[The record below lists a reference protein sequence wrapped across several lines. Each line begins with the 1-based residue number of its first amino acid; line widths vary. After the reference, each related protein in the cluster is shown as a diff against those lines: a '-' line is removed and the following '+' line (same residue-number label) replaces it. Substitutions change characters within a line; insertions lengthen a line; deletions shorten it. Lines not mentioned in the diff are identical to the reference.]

1 MSDLL
6 TRRSF
11 LVAVP
16 ALCAAP
22 TLLGTGLAAGAAA
35 PAAPE
40 TTIYPAGGDS
50 FPAQDPARV
59 RAMVGASHGN
69 LARVQELLT
78 ESPALANAGWD
89 WGFGDWETP
98 IGAASHVGNRE
109 IAALL
114 LDHGARPDLFTFAML
129 GHLEAVRACIA
140 TCPGIQR
147 TTGPHGL
154 TLLHHARKGGPAAQG
169 VVAYLESL
177 GDADPAPVPKPLEP
191 VDLTA
196 CAGIYEMERRGGGRI
211 EVSVKDG
218 ALFFKRLPDGASRN
232 LVHLGSREFHPV
244 GARAVRIAFTPA
256 GQAAANLKVVDGPE
270 TVFALRVPG

>member
-16 ALCAAP
+16 VFCAAP
-22 TLLGTGLAAGAAA
+22 TLLGAGLAGAAA
-35 PAAPE
+35 APEAAP
-40 TTIYPAGGDS
+40 YPAGGDP

-59 RAMVGASHGN
+59 RAIVGASHGN
-69 LARVQELLT
+69 LARVKELLA

-89 WGFGDWETP
+89 WAFGDWETP

-129 GHLEAVRACIA
+129 GNLEAVQACIA
-140 TCPGIQR
+140 ACPGIQR

-169 VVAYLESL
+169 VVTFLESL
-177 GDADPAPVPKPLEP
+177 GDADPVPVAVPLEP
-191 VDLTA
+191 ADLAA
-196 CAGIYEMERRGGGRI
+196 CQGTYEMERRGGGRI

-218 ALFFKRLPDGASRN
+218 TLFFKRLPDGASRS
-232 LVHLGSREFHPV
+232 LVHLGSRDFHPV
-244 GARAVRIAFTPA
+244 GARAVRITFAPT
-256 GQAAANLKVVDGPE
+256 GQVAANLRVVDGPE
-270 TVFALRVPG
+270 TVSALRLPG